1 LRRWIIIS
9 KTLNLSE
16 PMCPQKISPKYDTS
30 KLLEP
35 TLENYIDVYENQ
47 INGWYL
53 DYAKQ
58 MHSDE
63 HAGFAA
69 LQIVFSYFEGH
80 AVFYRGE
87 DSKGKSKLFFR
98 DAFLSVF
105 PELRAYE
112 ITEELLDRIVSALY
126 EDGRC
131 GFFHAGLA
139 RKRFMLHDGDPIV
152 RIGVDPT
159 QQDVAFIL
167 LDRRKFVDRVCQH
180 FEAYIARLRNP
191 AETKLRI
198 NFEKGLRL
206 LYGPDML
213 LSK

>member
-1 LRRWIIIS
+1 MS
-9 KTLNLSE
+9 S
-16 PMCPQKISPKYDTS
+16 QKLSPKYDTS

-35 TLENYIDVYENQ
+35 TLENYIDVYEDQ

-53 DYAKQ
+53 VYAKQ

-80 AVFYRGE
+80 AVFYKGE
-87 DSKGKSKLFFR
+87 DSKSDSKGFFR

-105 PELRAYE
+105 PELRTYHGM
-112 ITEELLDRIVSALY
+112 TEELLDRTISAMY

-131 GFFHAGLA
+131 GFFHAGIA
-139 RKRFMLHDGDPIV
+139 RKRFMLRDGEPII
-152 RIGVDPT
+152 RIDVDPAT
-159 QQDVAFIL
+159 RQEVLRVL
-167 LDRRKFVDRVCQH
+167 LDRRRFVDRVCQH
-180 FEAYIARLRNP
+180 FEAYIARLRDP
-191 AETKLRI
+191 AEAKLRT

-206 LYGPDML
+206 LHGSDMR